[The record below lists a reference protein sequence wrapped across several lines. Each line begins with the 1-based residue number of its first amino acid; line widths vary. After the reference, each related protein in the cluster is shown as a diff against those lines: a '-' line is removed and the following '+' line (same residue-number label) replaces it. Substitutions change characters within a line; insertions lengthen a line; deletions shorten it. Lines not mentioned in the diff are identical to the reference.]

1 LYVVDN
7 HQTAAYDAQPPLAV
21 RDAALALPPLT
32 PQRSTDA
39 ATAIEVLR
47 EHSLATL
54 AQQELQRR
62 IVSGEIAAGAK
73 LNEVEMA
80 STLGISRGPVR
91 EAFSALAQAGLVRVE
106 KNRGVFVRQVSVEE
120 ANEFYEVRAALEGL
134 IGQLAARRI
143 ASDEIDAL
151 RAVVRR
157 MHKTQS
163 PVRAKAVAG
172 ATAARAAPG
181 NAASGAGRQ
190 ADEYFA
196 LNVEFHDLLARA
208 ARNNALLV
216 HYRGIVNQLD
226 LYRRATIAHG
236 AERIAPSTREH
247 EAIVDAVAARDEQR
261 AQALMIEHVLVSRA
275 RLQAALGAAAA
286 TLHPP
291 L

>member
-1 LYVVDN
+1 MPSV
-7 HQTAAYDAQPPLAV
+7 TTKRPADA
-21 RDAALALPPLT
+21 
-32 PQRSTDA
+32 SM
-39 ATAIEVLR
+39 AIEVLR

-54 AQQELQRR
+54 AQQELERR
-62 IVSGEIAAGAK
+62 IVCGEIAAGAK

-80 STLGISRGPVR
+80 TALGISRGPVR

-143 ASDEIDAL
+143 AIDEVDAL

-157 MHKTQS
+157 MQRTQKEALGRPKLPGS
-163 PVRAKAVAG
+163 PSGGRAPQSGDLGG
-172 ATAARAAPG
+172 AHDSRK
-181 NAASGAGRQ
+181 

-208 ARNNALLV
+208 ARNNALLAQ
-216 HYRGIVNQLD
+216 YRGIVNQLD
-226 LYRRATIAHG
+226 LYRRATIAHS
-236 AERIAPSTREH
+236 ADHIPQSTAEH

-261 AQALMIEHVLVSRA
+261 AQALLVEHVLVSRA
-275 RLQAALGAAAA
+275 RLHAALGAPA
-286 TLHPP
+286 PRS
-291 L
+291 